1 MQHTKSILTLSLMIC
16 LVVLLS
22 LTAPSQQQDA
32 AQGGVHDHEQGHE
45 NCIHC
50 KGYAAMKP
58 EWHFVPHEFDR
69 REVGDNDVLIEIMYC
84 GICHTDLHFVAE
96 HWFKGHYPMIP
107 GHEIVGRVTQVG
119 RNVTRFHAGDYA
131 GVGCLVNSC
140 GECEM
145 CLRGEEQYCP
155 KLVGTYSSIDH
166 DGSVTM
172 GGYSNRIV
180 VTEAF
185 AIKVPPNVPLERVGP
200 LLCAGITTY
209 SPLKYCHVKRGDKV
223 AVAGFGGLGHMA
235 VQYAVAMGAEVTVF
249 DIKEEKREPARE
261 MGAVRYVNL
270 SNEDEQKGLNN
281 SFDLIISTIPVRFD
295 VDMYLRMLK
304 VDGTMVLLGV
314 PPNDQTPTL
323 STASLMGRRKI
334 YGSLIGGIRETQE
347 MLDYSVQHGIYPQV
361 EVIPIQKL
369 DEAYKNISEGN
380 FMFRYVIDMKSLE

>member
-1 MQHTKSILTLSLMIC
+1 MQLKRSSLIPAICIAVTLSLAGMRP
-16 LVVLLS
+16 
-22 LTAPSQQQDA
+22 AQSQQQEHI
-32 AQGGVHDHEQGHE
+32 HDDD
-45 NCIHC
+45 CISC
-50 KGYAAMKP
+50 KGYAAFKP
-58 EWHFVPHEFDR
+58 EWHFAPHEFER
-69 REVGDNDVLIEIMYC
+69 RPVGDDDVLIEILYC
-84 GICHTDLHFVAE
+84 GVCHTDLHMVAE
-96 HWFKGHYPMIP
+96 HWMKGIFPMIP

-119 RNVTRFHAGDYA
+119 RNVTRFRAGDYA

-145 CLRGEEQYCP
+145 CLKGEEQYCP
-155 KLVGTYSSIDH
+155 KMVGTYNSIDH
-166 DGSVTM
+166 DGRPAM

-180 VTEAF
+180 VPERFT
-185 AIKVPPNVPLERVGP
+185 IKVPHNVPLERVGP

-209 SPLKYCHVKRGDKV
+209 SPLKYCKVKPGDKV

-249 DIKEEKREPARE
+249 DLKEEKREPARE

-270 SNEDEQKGLNN
+270 RNEDELKGLNN
-281 SFDLIISTIPVRFD
+281 SFHLIISTIPVRFD

-314 PPNDQTPTL
+314 PPSDQTPTL
-323 STASLMGRRKI
+323 SSASLMGRRKI

-347 MLDYSVQHGIYPQV
+347 MLDYSVEHGIYPLV

-380 FMFRYVIDMKSLE
+380 FMFRYVIDLQTLE

>member
-1 MQHTKSILTLSLMIC
+1 MRLRNTIPTMVVIFA
-16 LVVLLS
+16 VLLLPAGMLS
-22 LTAPSQQQDA
+22 AQQDSA
-32 AQGGVHDHEQGHE
+32 HDRE

-58 EWHFVPHEFDR
+58 EWHFVPHDFDR
-69 REVGDNDVLIEIMYC
+69 RAVGDDDVLIEILYC

-96 HWFKGHYPMIP
+96 HWMKGHFPMIP

-119 RNVTRFHAGDYA
+119 RNVTRFRVGDCT
-131 GVGCLVNSC
+131 GVGCMVNSC

-145 CLRGEEQYCP
+145 CRKGEEQFCP
-155 KLVGTYSSIDH
+155 KLIATYGSIDR

-172 GGYSNRIV
+172 GGYSNHIV

-185 AIKVPPNVPLERVGP
+185 AIRVPPNVPLERVGP

-209 SPLKYCHVKRGDKV
+209 SPLMYNHVKPGDKV

-235 VQYAVAMGAEVTVF
+235 VQYAVALGAEVTVF
-249 DIKEEKREPARE
+249 DLKEEKREAARE
-261 MGAVRYVNL
+261 MGALRYVNL
-270 SNEDEQKGLNN
+270 RNEEELQGMNDT
-281 SFDLIISTIPVRFD
+281 FHLIISTIPVRFD

-314 PPNDQTPTL
+314 PPNDQDPTL
-323 STASLMGRRKI
+323 QTSSLMGRRKI

-347 MLDYSVQHGIYPQV
+347 MLDFSVEHGIYPQV

-380 FMFRYVIDMKSLE
+380 FMFRYVIDMQTLK